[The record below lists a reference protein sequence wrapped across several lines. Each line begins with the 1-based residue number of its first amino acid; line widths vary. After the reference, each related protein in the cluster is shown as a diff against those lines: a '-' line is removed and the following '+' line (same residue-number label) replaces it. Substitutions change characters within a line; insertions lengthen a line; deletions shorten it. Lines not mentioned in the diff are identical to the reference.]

1 MKKLILLLIVML
13 ISLVGYTQVATKATA
28 IPVVSVPD
36 GSTRFGRAWNDG
48 FIVFKRDTKQ
58 LYYITHDVTKSTT
71 MADVISN
78 IWYDSPILTVVV
90 DSGTFVKLYADS
102 AGINKLHI
110 NDSLM
115 LDEAAVLYFNQDET
129 ITLKDLNGLQT
140 SGSWTTG
147 SGDTLFTGVVS
158 TTGNVNSLGTL
169 NHFSGAGAGAA
180 TGVITSSSNGTPQL
194 ILNDLDATDAQEP
207 MWYLQSANNAS
218 KGVFY
223 LGYGDRSSG
232 TTMTGYTDV
241 MVVDPNNFGFGSAN
255 MPYHKISTY
264 AATPVWALTNTTV
277 NKNVTSAVQAIDSS
291 AIAFDISGEPTIK
304 WRASDG
310 DAGEIAINT
319 SDQLVASGFGG
330 GVDID
335 GAFTAGTVTSDA
347 GVSGTTVTGSTSV
360 SVGSQ
365 TITQTNPNKASINNS
380 LDVADTLFSNYFKA
394 NTGASINEFSTDGT
408 LAGNSDLAVPTEKA
422 VKTYVPIAVD
432 SVLAAYGFDLWY
444 GVQWNV
450 TSSATPVTQI
460 GDATM
465 IATLPVHTGITYGL
479 VKNDKT
485 VNYYLDESDFT
496 KRANG
501 DASDLTGADG
511 QVMMIMPSFYERWEQ
526 DGNTVRYKI
535 SPYALSGFTLVPSYA
550 IGIFEGYKDGSD
562 TLCSVYNQT
571 PTTSVTRANF
581 RTYAA
586 KRGTDWSQLSYEAY
600 KTLTMLYLVE
610 EADWNSQDAGTLGD
624 GMTNANGTDWSEYN
638 AYSPV
643 MTTGQNLSSGAYTGS
658 KALSVNNWYA
668 GTCSATKTDTVVD
681 ASRFA
686 TSWVAGYVGDTIVN
700 ATTGDSATITAKLSN
715 DQLEVSAIGSGTG
728 VFTNGDRYYI
738 LNSTLSTQIAYYR
751 GVENVFGHLYKWV
764 DGINIYANRVFTCQN
779 PAQFTDNDSTNY
791 TYRGTAPTSNGWI
804 TRLFYGSIIPQS
816 ISGAGAGSSTWMCDY
831 YYQSTGWR
839 VAAWGGYLSNGA
851 SAGLWYASF
860 SASSGVASAD
870 VGARLCL
877 KIE

>member
-1 MKKLILLLIVML
+1 MMKKVLIFLVFLLITGGLFSQEVIRPTIEAGNL
-13 ISLVGYTQVATKATA
+13 SIS
-28 IPVVSVPD
+28 
-36 GSTRFGRAWNDG
+36 GS
-48 FIVFKRDTKQ
+48 DTTGEL
-58 LYYITHDVTKSTT
+58 LYYDHSAGQWKTTYGAHLKWATSTQTLTLGNSGVIQWGSDVNLYRSGANVLKT
-71 MADVISN
+71 D
-78 IWYDSPILTVVV
+78 DSFSCDTLYANVVV
-90 DSGTFVKLYADS
+90 G
-102 AGINKLHI
+102 
-110 NDSLM
+110 
-115 LDEAAVLYFNQDET
+115 QD
-129 ITLKDLNGLQT
+129 Q
-140 SGSWTTG
+140 
-147 SGDTLFTGVVS
+147 
-158 TTGNVNSLGTL
+158 
-169 NHFSGAGAGAA
+169 
-180 TGVITSSSNGTPQL
+180 
-194 ILNDLDATDAQEP
+194 
-207 MWYLQSANNAS
+207 
-218 KGVFY
+218 
-223 LGYGDRSSG
+223 
-232 TTMTGYTDV
+232 
-241 MVVDPNNFGFGSAN
+241 
-255 MPYHKISTY
+255 
-264 AATPVWALTNTTV
+264 
-277 NKNVTSAVQAIDSS
+277 
-291 AIAFDISGEPTIK
+291 
-304 WRASDG
+304 
-310 DAGEIAINT
+310 
-319 SDQLVASGFGG
+319 
-330 GVDID
+330 
-335 GAFTAGTVTSDA
+335 
-347 GVSGTTVTGSTSV
+347 
-360 SVGSQ
+360 
-365 TITQTNPNKASINNS
+365 
-380 LDVADTLFSNYFKA
+380 
-394 NTGASINEFSTDGT
+394 
-408 LAGNSDLAVPTEKA
+408 
-422 VKTYVPIAVD
+422 
-432 SVLAAYGFDLWY
+432 WY

-465 IATLPVHTGITYGL
+465 LATLPVHTNITYGL

-839 VAAWGGYLSNGA
+839 VADGGGALNGAA
-851 SAGLWYASF
+851 SAGLWCASF
-860 SASSGVASAD
+860 HYSSGNAD
-870 VGARLCL
+870 AVIGARLCL